1 MKRRG
6 SRSGF
11 TLLELMIVLIIL
23 VGLMAIVGPR
33 FLGSQQKADA
43 RTAEAQIG
51 NLSSALK
58 MYVVDMKTFPQTEEG
73 LLGLIQPPED
83 ERLARRWGGPYI
95 DGNRLPLDPW
105 GGEYQYEYGSTE
117 GDSGAASTDFP
128 RIFSLGPD
136 GQAGTDDDIS
146 NFATDEEMEETSS
159 QPSS

>member
-146 NFATDEEMEETSS
+146 NFATDEEMEQTSS